1 MKYEDILEII
11 NPEIKELFEFLAGF
25 GLTFYYEKDEPDEFC
40 DVESYYLEGKS
51 KDIDIRVM
59 NVYDER
65 YRVYIDPKG
74 WFNKA
79 SQCYFKLPL
88 PKNKKE
94 YNSLRSYLLTV
105 IDMRRKNISFDYH
118 ITEYGMTFNDYQK
131 KRYKKKPK
139 LYKHEI

>member
-1 MKYEDILEII
+1 MKNEELLKII
-11 NPEIKELFEFLAGF
+11 NPEIKELFEFLSGF

-88 PKNKKE
+88 PKSKKD
-94 YNSLRSYLLTV
+94 YKSLLSYLLEIT
-105 IDMRRKNISFDYH
+105 DMRRKQVSFGH
-118 ITEYGMTFNDYQK
+118 CVTEYGMTFDDYQEK
-131 KRYKKKPK
+131 YDKKKKSLKK
-139 LYKHEI
+139 LK